1 MGIPQALVLW
11 VVSSKMYYKFGI
23 LKLEYNVAYIIR

>member
-23 LKLEYNVAYIIR
+23 LKLEYNKVL